1 MIAAKLQM
9 NQESTRNV
17 LKSLSKAYH
26 MDCQNDESLKCFR
39 EVLRDMGD
47 SDVVEKLEII
57 SKIGPILQL
66 TSPVLSFK

>member
-26 MDCQNDESLKCFR
+26 MDGQNDESLKCFR
-39 EVLRDMGD
+39 EVLRDMGV
-47 SDVVEKLEII
+47 SEVEEKLEII